1 MNKKIVIVGT
11 SHHTAPLEFR
21 EKLTFSTSELISTLK
36 TLKRH
41 HQIEEIAIL
50 STCNRVE
57 LYAVIKPN
65 AKVQILSDYLVAL
78 HQIDREKFDEYT
90 YNYEGFKA
98 IFHLFRVASS
108 LDSMVIGES
117 QILGQIKES
126 YEQALSAE
134 TTGQLLNRLL
144 TKAIQV
150 GKRTRSTTQIASRA
164 VSISYVAVELAKE
177 IFTNLDRKAVTII
190 GAGEMGELAVRSLVE
205 NGASK
210 VSVVNRTCERAER
223 VAEMFDGTATI
234 FDNNLDFLIE
244 TDIVISSTTAPH
256 YLVQIEPFKE
266 IMKKRSNRP
275 IVMIDIAVPRDIDPR
290 INTVE
295 NAFLYNIDDLRYII
309 SSNIEERRQDAK
321 TGEEIVREEATNF
334 NEYIKMLEANPTIKA
349 LHQRFDQIIER
360 ELCVCVN
367 KADLSEDQEQIV
379 RSMTKSIV
387 KRLLHQ
393 PTKNLRQCFI
403 SSDNDQDQNIQIVQE
418 LFELGQ
424 FDNLD

>member
-1 MNKKIVIVGT
+1 MNKIVIVGT

-21 EKLTFSTSELISTLK
+21 EKLTFSDSELISTLK
-36 TLKRH
+36 TLKH
-41 HQIEEIAIL
+41 HQQIEEIAIL

-57 LYAVIKPN
+57 LCAVIKPS
-65 AKVQILSDYLVAL
+65 AKVEILSDYLVAL
-78 HQIDREKFDEYT
+78 HQIDRGEFDEYT
-90 YNYEGFKA
+90 YNYEGSKA
-98 IFHLFRVASS
+98 ILHLFRVASS

-117 QILGQIKES
+117 QILSQIKES

-134 TTGQLLNRLL
+134 TTSQLLNRLL

-164 VSISYVAVELAKE
+164 VSISYVAVELAKK
-177 IFTNLDRKAVTII
+177 IFTNLESKSVTII
-190 GAGEMGELAVRSLVE
+190 GAGEMGELAVRALVE

-266 IMKKRSNRP
+266 IMKKRDNRP
-275 IVMIDIAVPRDIDPR
+275 IVMIDIAVPRDIDPS
-290 INTVE
+290 ISNVE
-295 NAFLYNIDDLRYII
+295 NTFLYNIDDLRHII

-321 TGEEIVREEATNF
+321 TGEGIVREEATNF
-334 NEYIKMLEANPTIKA
+334 NEYIKMLEADPTIKA

-367 KADLSEDQEQIV
+367 KANLSDNQEQIV
-379 RSMTKSIV
+379 RSMTKSII

-418 LFELGQ
+418 LFELEQ
-424 FDNLD
+424 FDKLD

>member
-1 MNKKIVIVGT
+1 MNKIVIVGT

-21 EKLTFSTSELISTLK
+21 ERLTFSASELISTLK
-36 TLKRH
+36 TLKL
-41 HQIEEIAIL
+41 HQKIEEIAIL

-57 LYAVIKPN
+57 LCAVIKPS
-65 AKVQILSDYLVAL
+65 AKVHILSDYLIAL
-78 HQIDREKFDEYT
+78 HQIDRREFDEYT

-98 IFHLFRVASS
+98 VLHLFRVASS

-117 QILGQIKES
+117 QILSQIKES

-164 VSISYVAVELAKE
+164 VSISYVAVELAKK
-177 IFTNLDRKAVTII
+177 IFTNLERKAVTII

-256 YLVQIEPFKE
+256 YLVQTEPFKE
-266 IMKKRSNRP
+266 IMKKRNNRP

-290 INTVE
+290 INDVE
-295 NAFLYNIDDLRYII
+295 NAFLYNIDDLRHII
-309 SSNIEERRQDAK
+309 SSNIEERKLDAK

-334 NEYIKMLEANPTIKA
+334 SEYIKMLEADSTIKA

-360 ELCVCVN
+360 ELYVCVN
-367 KADLSEDQEQIV
+367 KADLSDDQEKIV

-424 FDNLD
+424 FDKLD

>member
-1 MNKKIVIVGT
+1 MNKIVIVGT

-21 EKLTFSTSELISTLK
+21 EKLTFSDSELISTLK
-36 TLKRH
+36 TLKH
-41 HQIEEIAIL
+41 HQQIEEIAIL

-57 LYAVIKPN
+57 LCAVIKPS
-65 AKVQILSDYLVAL
+65 AKVNILSDYLVTL
-78 HQIDREKFDEYT
+78 HQIDRGEFDEYT

-98 IFHLFRVASS
+98 ILHLFRVASS

-117 QILGQIKES
+117 QILSQIKES

-164 VSISYVAVELAKE
+164 VSISYVAVELAKK
-177 IFTNLDRKAVTII
+177 IFTNLESKSVTII
-190 GAGEMGELAVRSLVE
+190 GAGEMGELAVRALVE

-266 IMKKRSNRP
+266 IMKKRDNRP
-275 IVMIDIAVPRDIDPR
+275 IVMIDIAVPRDIDPS
-290 INTVE
+290 ISNVE
-295 NAFLYNIDDLRYII
+295 NTFLYNIDDLRHII

-321 TGEEIVREEATNF
+321 TGEGIVREEATNF
-334 NEYIKMLEANPTIKA
+334 NEYIKMLEADPTIKA
-349 LHQRFDQIIER
+349 LHQHFDQIIER

-367 KADLSEDQEQIV
+367 KANLSDNQEQIV
-379 RSMTKSIV
+379 RSMTKSII

-418 LFELGQ
+418 LFELEQ
-424 FDNLD
+424 FDKLD

>member
-1 MNKKIVIVGT
+1 MNKIAIIGT

-21 EKLTFSTSELISTLK
+21 EKLAFSTSELISTLQ
-36 TLKRH
+36 TLKH
-41 HQIEEIAIL
+41 HYQIEEVAIL

-57 LYAVIKPN
+57 LCAVIKPG
-65 AKVQILSDYLVAL
+65 AKPHILSDYLVDL
-78 HQIDREKFDEYT
+78 YQINRKEFDGYT
-90 YNYEGFKA
+90 YSYEGFEA
-98 IFHLFRVASS
+98 ILHLFRVASS
-108 LDSMVIGES
+108 LDSMMIGES

-126 YEQALSAE
+126 YEQALSAK
-134 TTGQLLNRLL
+134 TTGQLLNRLF

-150 GKRTRSTTQIASRA
+150 GKRTRTTTQIASRA
-164 VSISYVAVELAKE
+164 VSISYVAVELAKK
-177 IFTNLDRKAVTII
+177 IFTNLERKAVTII

-205 NGASK
+205 NGASE

-256 YLVQIEPFKE
+256 YLVQIEPFKK
-266 IMKKRSNRP
+266 IMEKRNNRP

-290 INTVE
+290 ISNIE
-295 NAFLYNIDDLRYII
+295 NAFLYNIDDLRHII
-309 SSNIEERRQDAK
+309 SSNVEERKQEAK
-321 TGEEIVREEATNF
+321 TGEEIVKEEATNF
-334 NEYIKMLEANPTIKA
+334 NEYIKMLEADPTIKA
-349 LHQRFDQIIER
+349 LHQHFDQIIER

-367 KADLSEDQEQIV
+367 KANLSNDQEQVV

-403 SSDNDQDQNIQIVQE
+403 SSDNDQDQNIQILQE
-418 LFELGQ
+418 LFELER